1 MTNKNI
7 ELIDNL
13 IGKIAGEALRE
24 EDVDKRD
31 LLIADLDALI
41 DRRNKILEEE
51 NKASSEANKLE
62 VEAAKAEREAELKE
76 AELEARAE
84 QLEVEAEMK
93 EAELDI
99 EERKFRF
106 DRVFKPVKAAAGIL
120 IPVAIIHADRIG
132 EFVNKAAVAASQK
145 LFDRD

>member
-1 MTNKNI
+1 MTEKNV

-24 EDVDKRD
+24 EDIDKRD

-51 NKASSEANKLE
+51 NKASSEAAKIELE
-62 VEAAKAEREAELKE
+62 QSKAEMEASIREAEMEARQELAEME
-76 AELEARAE
+76 AETEEA
-84 QLEVEAEMK
+84 K
-93 EAELDI
+93 LDI

-120 IPVAIIHADRIG
+120 IPIAIIHADRIG

>member
-1 MTNKNI
+1 MTEKNI

-24 EDVDKRD
+24 SDVDKRD

-84 QLEVEAEMK
+84 QLEAEAEMK
-93 EAELDI
+93 EAELEI

-106 DRVFKPVKAAAGIL
+106 DRIFKPVKAAASIL
-120 IPVAIIHADRIG
+120 VPVAIIHADKIG
-132 EFVNKAAVAASQK
+132 EFVNRAAVTASQK